1 MDFFRWQG
9 KCGKV
14 IGDTVLVTFLVF
26 PVLKSNMKHSHF
38 DLLRF
43 FCPRNLSFSIRQIKF
58 D

>member
-14 IGDTVLVTFLVF
+14 IGDTVLVTFLVL

-43 FCPRNLSFSIRQIKF
+43 FAQEI
-58 D
+58 